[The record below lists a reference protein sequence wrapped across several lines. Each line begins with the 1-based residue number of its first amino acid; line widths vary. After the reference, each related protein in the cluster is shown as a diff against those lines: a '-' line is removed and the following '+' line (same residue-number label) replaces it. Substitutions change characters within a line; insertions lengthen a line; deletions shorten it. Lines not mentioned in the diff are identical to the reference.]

1 MKKINF
7 YAIVMF
13 FSLILFSSNIFAQSN
28 NLEPV
33 KKDINGLNIQVDPRI
48 ELLTTVQ
55 IISEYPFLTS
65 FESGYKSKVIKY
77 FSPYSNHKAVKLFKE
92 MYPEGFSFDAPPAI
106 MLHYSS
112 SIDLKLIHP
121 LEDDY
126 IERAG
131 GQEKL
136 DEFMEALRQFAA
148 DTKFDEFYNSN
159 IEYYKKMVNL
169 NANTIKNKNYIEEV
183 ENFFGKKN
191 NSYTVILASLV
202 HPGGFGSNIKLEN
215 GESDIYSVLGPTE
228 MKSSVPS
235 YGTQDDFKELIWHE
249 FSHSFVNPITEK
261 NINEVNKYKNLFTP
275 ISERMSSQAYTS
287 WETCVNEH
295 LLRAITARR
304 AYIDNGYEA
313 YQNNINYEKNRGFF
327 YVKALAE
334 KIAEYEKTRNQYKD
348 FEEFYPEIIKTF
360 EDLSNQSLGE
370 DFYVIPFSG
379 TVSSATTTGK
389 DNIIIVPTNEKNKT
403 VQKSI
408 HEYCVEIK
416 ELLEENTGKETL
428 IIEDVEALKTDLS
441 NKNILVYGTVKGNLF
456 LNKYSSILPF
466 TIEENKITTGKTYNV
481 KNHRLIAA
489 YENPLNK
496 ICGMV
501 VYTAQDAKDI
511 VGINKIF
518 HSNESYYVA
527 NGENIIEKGNYIK
540 LNSKWVIPKNN

>member
-202 HPGGFGSNIKLEN
+202 HSGGFGSNIKLEN

-228 MKSSVPS
+228 MKNSVPS

-360 EDLSNQSLGE
+360 EDLSNQNLGE

>member
-228 MKSSVPS
+228 MKNSVPS

-261 NINEVNKYKNLFTP
+261 NIDEVNKYKNLFEP

-360 EDLSNQSLGE
+360 EDLSNQNLGE

>member
-112 SIDLKLIHP
+112 SIDLKLIYP

-126 IERAG
+126 IERAD

-136 DEFMEALRQFAA
+136 DEFMEALRQFAV

-228 MKSSVPS
+228 MKNSVPS

-261 NINEVNKYKNLFTP
+261 NIDEVNKYKNLFEP

-360 EDLSNQSLGE
+360 EDLSNQNLGE